1 MSTRKGALFNAERIF
16 VVWETIGNVLTSE
29 NALIVLCFLLF
40 MVIMAVI
47 LIRAGVIN
55 VHTDSVSIGAA
66 DKERQ
71 IIRVQLEWI
80 MTHLKGIEASID
92 KPEGY
97 NEYLGQCV
105 IEALYDQY
113 VDRITQNHITN
124 STEYV
129 EIVQTNVIAIVDSL
143 TVNPDYKT
151 DEFKEMLK
159 EDTKFCIN
167 KLIQI
172 RKVYK

>member
-1 MSTRKGALFNAERIF
+1 M
-16 VVWETIGNVLTSE
+16 WETIGEVLTGE

-40 MVIMAVI
+40 MTIMAVI
-47 LIRAGVIN
+47 LIKMGVFN
-55 VHTDSVSIGAA
+55 VHTDVVSIGSAERDKDRQTIAA

-80 MTHLKGIEASID
+80 MTHLKGIESSIE
-92 KPEGY
+92 KPEDY
-97 NEYLGQCV
+97 NKWRGQCV

-113 VDRITQNHITN
+113 VDRVTQNHISN
-124 STEYV
+124 SPEYV